1 MCAGRPRTY
10 QYYCHHWY
18 GVLHTQL
25 EVFSKNVDCNFF
37 SDYLCQMKQQSIV
50 RYRNPLLFQR
60 LSPFFLFFYFQLWNL
75 NCQSTFSRL
84 SGSTRRNQIHFWYPN
99 NSLYLLL
106 LASQSCNIPWVNGE
120 IRISIWNWVVHY
132 SGVKTISTLN
142 KN

>member
-60 LSPFFLFFYFQLWNL
+60 LSPFFLFFL
-75 NCQSTFSRL
+75 FSIMKFEL
-84 SGSTRRNQIHFWYPN
+84 SKHFFKIKWKYKKES
-99 NSLYLLL
+99 NSLL
-106 LASQSCNIPWVNGE
+106 
-120 IRISIWNWVVHY
+120 ISEQFAIFTTACLPVLQHSLSVWW
-132 SGVKTISTLN
+132 N
-142 KN
+142 KNIYMKLSSAL